1 MIAKTASKTG
11 FLEFVE
17 IKRYKIKSS
26 EQILFSIYAIYNKKL
41 TSKEFQ

>member
-1 MIAKTASKTG
+1 MISKTISKIG

-26 EQILFSIYAIYNKKL
+26 EQVLFSVYAIYNKKL